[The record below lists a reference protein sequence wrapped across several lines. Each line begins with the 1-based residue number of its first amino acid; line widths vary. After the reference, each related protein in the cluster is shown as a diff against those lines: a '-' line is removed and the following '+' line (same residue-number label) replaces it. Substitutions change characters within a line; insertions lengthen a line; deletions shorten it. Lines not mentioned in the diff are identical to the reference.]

1 MGFFSNISEK
11 RQIKKFEKDYQLY
24 QQQTRYIRV
33 ALYEMVIN
41 ILMENPGQLDE
52 EHIKFL
58 SAQIIN
64 YYSGA
69 NIDNLINN
77 FEEPSKSNGLSI
89 KHLVIPIANEI
100 LKNNYK
106 IREIIVYTL
115 RMDIIYSSIYGETFE
130 YQEKQLKEAILIKYG
145 EEFLYEANV
154 NLYNKLVDE
163 FVTEFQNLTKNAS
176 LK

>member
-1 MGFFSNISEK
+1 V
-11 RQIKKFEKDYQLY
+11 QI
-24 QQQTRYIRV
+24 
-33 ALYEMVIN
+33 
-41 ILMENPGQLDE
+41 
-52 EHIKFL
+52 
-58 SAQIIN
+58 
-64 YYSGA
+64 
-69 NIDNLINN
+69 IDNLINN